1 MSALFAFLL
10 AGWSTLNA
18 NYQQPLEQA
27 RWQLFA
33 EPFSCQLQQNVTGL
47 GQVRFVAEPKEAVK
61 LLFLLEQPNLVVT
74 EASVAVIDAAWQAA
88 ALKRQGP
95 SFSASVIINNSIEF
109 IEHPLLLLQQL
120 HLGYWLKFSLL
131 TEQNTINLTLSSI
144 EAAQAVNGFRH
155 CVTQLSPLT
164 WQYARDQQLE
174 MANGQRTLSTSQRQV
189 VNDLVK
195 YLQYDPAV
203 KRVLIDGHADD
214 TRDQLADRLLS
225 RERADDVAAYFL
237 ELGVKSSML
246 EVRAHGNRYPVA
258 ANQSN
263 RRVVIR
269 LVR

>member
-1 MSALFAFLL
+1 MSSIFAFLL
-10 AGWSTLNA
+10 AGWSTLHA
-18 NYQQPLEQA
+18 NYQQPFEQA
-27 RWQLFA
+27 RWQIVA
-33 EPFSCQLQQNVTGL
+33 DPFSCQLQQEVIGL
-47 GQVRFVAEPKEAVK
+47 GTVQFTAEPLAPIK
-61 LLFLLEQPNLVVT
+61 LILMLDQPNLEVT
-74 EASVAVIDAAWQAA
+74 EASVAVVDAAWQAA
-88 ALKRQGP
+88 ALKQAGP
-95 SFSASVIINNSIEF
+95 RFSASVIINNSIEF

-120 HLGYWLKFSLL
+120 HLGYWLQFSLL
-131 TEQNTINLTLSSI
+131 TEQNAINLTLSSI
-144 EAAQAVNGFRH
+144 EAAQAVNRFRH
-155 CVTQLSPLT
+155 CVTQLAPLT
-164 WQYARDQQLE
+164 WQYAKDQELE
-174 MANGQRTLSTSQRQV
+174 MAAGQRTLSASQRQIIS
-189 VNDLVK
+189 DLVK

-214 TRDQLADRLLS
+214 TRDQLANRLLS